1 MEYAFAIKLNKPR
14 YWRREDYLDA
24 RKHALKTV
32 DTIIRNTNMK
42 EKYSVREWNK
52 NVDVVTGSTSD
63 GRYALARWG
72 PEIRVVSEDKALV
85 DGIMFAFRHMQQ
97 VTSAVRLNRD
107 NVKLGVEASDL
118 LRGLLGPGALDLAN
132 AEQLRLALYE

>member
-1 MEYAFAIKLNKPR
+1 MEYVFAIKLNKPQ
-14 YWRREDYLDA
+14 YWRRGDYLDA
-24 RKHALKTV
+24 RKRALETV

-42 EKYSVREWNK
+42 EKYSVRGWNK
-52 NVDVVTGSTSD
+52 NVDVVTGSTIG

-72 PEIRVVSEDKALV
+72 PEIRVVSEDKSLA
-85 DGIMFAFRHMQQ
+85 DGIMFAFRGMQE
-97 VTSAVRLNRD
+97 VTSTVRLNRD

-132 AEQLRLALYE
+132 AEQLKLALYE